1 MVTDSFISQ
10 YDSFI
15 SFCILKY
22 TKPLI
27 DDAKQDIYLILCE
40 HQFHDGNIKGYISK
54 IVQNYFYDK
63 FRRKKEIKNT
73 SFNVTNPAE
82 SHLLLKDVYNTLN
95 NLPGGKC
102 LRLYSIG
109 YKYHEIADILS
120 IKMSSVKSNIYRVR
134 KKLNANK

>member
-1 MVTDSFISQ
+1 MIDSGFIYQ
-10 YDSFI
+10 YDTFI
-15 SFCILKY
+15 SFCILRY
-22 TKPLI
+22 TKPPI
-27 DDAKQDIYLILCE
+27 DDYKQDIYLILLE
-40 HQFHDGNIKGYISK
+40 HEFHNGNLKGYISK

-63 FRRKKEIKNT
+63 FRRKKDIKN
-73 SFNVTNPAE
+73 SLLNVTNPAE
-82 SHLLLKDVYNTLN
+82 SHLLLKDVLHTLN

-134 KKLNANK
+134 KRLNANK